1 MHTELVHTSMAAIAC
16 IMTQQTTIK
25 MAAPYWMFL
34 SDECENQ
41 SISIEEYK
49 SSVEKVVYRY
59 KKCMNEQKIQK
70 LCNSLIQVASYSDYA
85 VAATEQIIIRQEGT

>member
-1 MHTELVHTSMAAIAC
+1 
-16 IMTQQTTIK
+16 

-70 LCNSLIQVASYSDYA
+70 LCNSLIQLASYSNYA